1 MLLTELHLKN
11 KCFNTQGQ
19 NQISQVCSCCQF
31 DVNLIWPLDFSVLS
45 VHDTCRTKH
54 RRYFKSFCRIMK
66 QEFSEPPRARCTFL
80 KLSLM
85 HRGCYIP
92 SVTCKVKMQRDKE
105 KERWRQPRGVA
116 SCSVNDFLRRCAA
129 AALHVTARCRSRRVR
144 AAHVKTQSLRR
155 EISMFSSIIQPP
167 SFENVAYVWLNRA

>member
-1 MLLTELHLKN
+1 
-11 KCFNTQGQ
+11 
-19 NQISQVCSCCQF
+19 
-31 DVNLIWPLDFSVLS
+31 
-45 VHDTCRTKH
+45 
-54 RRYFKSFCRIMK
+54 MK

-167 SFENVAYVWLNRA
+167 SFENVAYV